1 MLYRVVVAV
10 FLLLTNIAFAQDAPD
25 LLAGKGGLFEGTIGK
40 AKVLVLLDGSQS
52 VYSYPKAAT
61 DIGLLLDK
69 AGKTYQFTDRKSTRL
84 NSSHVSQSRMPSSA

>member
-40 AKVLVLLDGSQS
+40 AKVLCRQFE
-52 VYSYPKAAT
+52 P
-61 DIGLLLDK
+61 GL
-69 AGKTYQFTDRKSTRL
+69 A
-84 NSSHVSQSRMPSSA
+84 